1 MSVPQHGAATPQ
13 AQRVVD
19 AIELEGLDPALVRL
33 KVYEMAYGLD
43 VALSAEEVQW
53 VISQLE
59 RRMAE
64 RV

>member
-1 MSVPQHGAATPQ
+1 MLMHPHGLATSQ
-13 AQRVVD
+13 AQCVVD

-33 KVYEMAYGLD
+33 KVYEMAYELD

-53 VISQLE
+53 VISELE
-59 RRMAE
+59 RRMAA